1 MNSQMK
7 RRMMVVGGIIIIVVI
22 ILAAVLGAGSTAKV
36 ITPSDAATN
45 NYGDTKVQVSGTV
58 VDNSYTVDEQG
69 VLNFEVRDEGATSGP
84 TLRVSFDKGVS
95 ATFGNGITAICT
107 GRIDSNG
114 VLQCTELVTKCPI
127 KYENASDALS
137 VGALLAYDKAT
148 MVGKTVK
155 ITGLVMD
162 GSLKS
167 ATESVRLVLL
177 DANKNTSINIVFGG
191 ALSDDITNGSSLVI
205 TGALQEDGS
214 FLASEVA
221 LEA

>member
-1 MNSQMK
+1 
-7 RRMMVVGGIIIIVVI
+7 
-22 ILAAVLGAGSTAKV
+22 
-36 ITPSDAATN
+36 
-45 NYGDTKVQVSGTV
+45 
-58 VDNSYTVDEQG
+58 
-69 VLNFEVRDEGATSGP
+69 
-84 TLRVSFDKGVS
+84 
-95 ATFGNGITAICT
+95 
-107 GRIDSNG
+107 
-114 VLQCTELVTKCPI
+114 
-127 KYENASDALS
+127 
-137 VGALLAYDKAT
+137 